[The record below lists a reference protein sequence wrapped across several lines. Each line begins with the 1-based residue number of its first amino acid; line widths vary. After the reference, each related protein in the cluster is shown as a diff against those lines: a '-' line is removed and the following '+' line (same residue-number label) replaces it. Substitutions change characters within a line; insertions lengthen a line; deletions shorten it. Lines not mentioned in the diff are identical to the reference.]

1 MKNPIRIYKRMLTI
15 IRLGVRLLIGG
26 KLILRLLP
34 KTGRPICISIG
45 GSGRF
50 AGENK
55 LVSVSYPR
63 CVHPTITYWQLI
75 CLPSLHLLSLL
86 TFKRVRGYWFLLMET
101 FAATRRP
108 PLHHYVFDNVKYSN
122 ATHLLSLCLRGMFPL
137 SDP

>member
-1 MKNPIRIYKRMLTI
+1 MLTI

-45 GSGRF
+45 GSGGGF

-63 CVHPTITYWQLI
+63 CVSTPLLLI
-75 CLPSLHLLSLL
+75 
-86 TFKRVRGYWFLLMET
+86 G
-101 FAATRRP
+101 
-108 PLHHYVFDNVKYSN
+108 N
-122 ATHLLSLCLRGMFPL
+122 
-137 SDP
+137 

>member
-1 MKNPIRIYKRMLTI
+1 MLTI

-45 GSGRF
+45 GSGGF

-63 CVHPTITYWQLI
+63 CVHPTIIY
-75 CLPSLHLLSLL
+75 
-86 TFKRVRGYWFLLMET
+86 FG
-101 FAATRRP
+101 
-108 PLHHYVFDNVKYSN
+108 N
-122 ATHLLSLCLRGMFPL
+122 
-137 SDP
+137 